1 LEKSSRADH
10 KSENMKYFVV
20 LFLVVCYLHLNSV
33 ESAPA
38 PGDDAHP
45 VCAKE
50 AESVS
55 TFSLYTLLANNERK
69 FYEILLNSCIK
80 VAGLAAFFHCMV
92 SELCILKIVE
102 IERRKETIMQ
112 VG

>member
-1 LEKSSRADH
+1 
-10 KSENMKYFVV
+10 MKYFFV

-38 PGDDAHP
+38 PGDDVHP

-55 TFSLYTLLANNERK
+55 IFTLHTLLANV
-69 FYEILLNSCIK
+69 EILLNSCIK
-80 VAGLAAFFHCMV
+80 VAGL
-92 SELCILKIVE
+92 L
-102 IERRKETIMQ
+102 
-112 VG
+112 